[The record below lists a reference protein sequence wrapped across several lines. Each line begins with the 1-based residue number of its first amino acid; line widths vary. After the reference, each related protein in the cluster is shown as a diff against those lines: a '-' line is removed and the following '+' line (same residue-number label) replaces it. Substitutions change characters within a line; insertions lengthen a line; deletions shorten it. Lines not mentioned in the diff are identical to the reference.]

1 MNAESDSASKPV
13 LRQMMLVFL
22 FVISSAVI
30 AIDSWTLWNS
40 WQRTLHIT
48 EENAR
53 NLSVSLSRQAEDTFL
68 QIDLTL
74 RDIRDRI
81 DDNGIASQLDY
92 LRQPLHTRKAALP
105 PLDNIVIYNEE
116 GQPMVASDSALPLNS
131 NNADR
136 EYFRFH
142 RDSAESQLHIG
153 DVIRSRINGHM
164 IIPVSAR
171 LNYPDGRFRGVVM
184 AGIRLDYFRQVYDY
198 YNLGERDLMA
208 LMKADGHLLYIRP
221 YSDALINQN
230 ISLSPL
236 FTDLLKNTASGAAI
250 YRAAVDGRARIFGY
264 ASLKSYP
271 LVVTAGYDRQQIRQ
285 DWIADSI
292 SFVLLNLVLLALL
305 FVLGFIILHH
315 IRLNLRNQL
324 ELTRVRD
331 QLTCMNR
338 TLQSLAMLD
347 GLTGLANRRQLD
359 WFLPRAMERALK
371 LRTPLTIMLIDID
384 AFKAYNDNYGHL
396 AGDECLRQVGA
407 CLKQQLQHSED
418 FVARYGGEEFIIVVA
433 DKTQPEAHL
442 LALQTVRAVASL
454 ALPHEKSSVPE
465 KVVTISIGMHW
476 QPRVLPVT
484 TPAALIAQA
493 DAALYQAKRRGKNQV
508 WVSNMPSIVREK

>member
-92 LRQPLHTRKAALP
+92 LRQLLHTRKAALP

-184 AGIRLDYFRQVYDY
+184 AGIRLDYFRRYT
-198 YNLGERDLMA
+198 
-208 LMKADGHLLYIRP
+208 ITT
-221 YSDALINQN
+221 IW
-230 ISLSPL
+230 
-236 FTDLLKNTASGAAI
+236 AI
-250 YRAAVDGRARIFGY
+250 AI
-264 ASLKSYP
+264 
-271 LVVTAGYDRQQIRQ
+271 
-285 DWIADSI
+285 
-292 SFVLLNLVLLALL
+292 
-305 FVLGFIILHH
+305 
-315 IRLNLRNQL
+315 
-324 ELTRVRD
+324 
-331 QLTCMNR
+331 
-338 TLQSLAMLD
+338 
-347 GLTGLANRRQLD
+347 
-359 WFLPRAMERALK
+359 
-371 LRTPLTIMLIDID
+371 
-384 AFKAYNDNYGHL
+384 
-396 AGDECLRQVGA
+396 
-407 CLKQQLQHSED
+407 
-418 FVARYGGEEFIIVVA
+418 
-433 DKTQPEAHL
+433 
-442 LALQTVRAVASL
+442 
-454 ALPHEKSSVPE
+454 
-465 KVVTISIGMHW
+465 
-476 QPRVLPVT
+476 
-484 TPAALIAQA
+484 
-493 DAALYQAKRRGKNQV
+493 
-508 WVSNMPSIVREK
+508 